1 MVSEGARPWVRGRS
15 GDCDLL
21 DSFGAFRHHKSGFA
35 RIDSR
40 EYWPGP
46 LRLRGDAA
54 ATFQEALTSLISG
67 SIETGGILFRE
78 YCFGEENSLS
88 LTEFWG
94 KLGEFC
100 EKLGE
105 FALAHK

>member
-1 MVSEGARPWVRGRS
+1 MNFA
-15 GDCDLL
+15 GDFLVDLL
-21 DSFGAFRHHKSGFA
+21 
-35 RIDSR
+35 
-40 EYWPGP
+40 GP
-46 LRLRGDAA
+46 
-54 ATFQEALTSLISG
+54 FSLG
-67 SIETGGILFRE
+67 KRETGGILFRE
-78 YCFGEENSLS
+78 YCFGGENSLS

>member
-1 MVSEGARPWVRGRS
+1 MGGVLRYFSKVSGAGV
-15 GDCDLL
+15 DLTL
-21 DSFGAFRHHKSGFA
+21 
-35 RIDSR
+35 
-40 EYWPGP
+40 E
-46 LRLRGDAA
+46 
-54 ATFQEALTSLISG
+54 FQETA
-67 SIETGGILFRE
+67 GILFRE

-105 FALAHK
+105 LALAHK